1 MRGAAGVVTGAG
13 RQATGALIN
22 FCTYWGVG
30 LSLAAT
36 LAFYAGLGVRGLW
49 YGVMAGSG
57 TQARRSLIVPAC
69 LQRCRCV
76 HCCGLCSM
84 GPTAWDIMLRSLLD
98 PATRSAGW

>member
-1 MRGAAGVVTGAG
+1 MVTGAG

-36 LAFYAGLGVRGLW
+36 LAFYARLGVRGLW

-57 TQARRSLIVPAC
+57 TQARRSPAGSAC
-69 LQRCRCV
+69 LPHRTCVRCCV
-76 HCCGLCSM
+76 AHTGAHCLTSCC
-84 GPTAWDIMLRSLLD
+84 AASLTLQ
-98 PATRSAGW
+98 PP

>member
-1 MRGAAGVVTGAG
+1 MRGNHASSARRSWRGAPGVVTGAG

-36 LAFYAGLGVRGLW
+36 LAFYARLGVRGLW

-57 TQARRSLIVPAC
+57 TQRV
-69 LQRCRCV
+69 
-76 HCCGLCSM
+76 
-84 GPTAWDIMLRSLLD
+84 TAS
-98 PATRSAGW
+98 